1 MCLFFSFLPA
11 TVWLVLGF
19 FVLFAA
25 SKAVGTLGT
34 FGRVLGVW
42 ALVIAVL
49 FPIMGAYMTLSGA
62 CPMGAMMERVHSEAS
77 P

>member
-11 TVWLVLGF
+11 TVWLVIAF
-19 FVLFAA
+19 FVLFAS
-25 SKAVGTLGT
+25 SKAVGSLRM
-34 FGRVLGVW
+34 FGRVLGMW
-42 ALVIAVL
+42 ALVIAVF

>member
-1 MCLFFSFLPA
+1 
-11 TVWLVLGF
+11 
-19 FVLFAA
+19 
-25 SKAVGTLGT
+25 VGSLRM
-34 FGRVLGVW
+34 FGRVLGMW
-42 ALVIAVL
+42 ALVIAVF